1 MYKHKKILC
10 LIPARAGSVGLPNKN
25 IKQLAGKPLIAW
37 TIGQALASKYLD
49 KIIVSTDSRKIAR
62 VAEKYKAEVPFIRP
76 ARLATSLARIIDV
89 LLHATSYLKTKG
101 EEYDLIML
109 LQPTSPLRQ
118 ACDIDRSIELFFKK
132 RAKAVVSVCLT
143 EHHPW
148 LSNTLTAGLRM
159 EKFSRKLIKD
169 KNRQEL
175 PVFYR
180 INGAIYLAYISY
192 LKKRRGFLGKDT
204 YAFIMQQEKSG
215 DIDNKLDFDF
225 AQFLMRKNR
234 R

>member
-1 MYKHKKILC
+1 MYRRHKILA
-10 LIPARAGSVGLPNKN
+10 LIPARSGSKGLPGKN
-25 IKQLAGKPLIAW
+25 IKIFNGKPLIAW
-37 TIGQALASKYLD
+37 SIKEALSSKYLD
-49 KIIVSTDSRKIAR
+49 KIVVSTDSENIAR
-62 VAEKYKAEVPFIRP
+62 VSRKYGAQVPFIRP
-76 ARLATSLARIIDV
+76 KRLATSLAKIIDV
-89 LLHATSYLKTKG
+89 LLHATSYFEAKG

-118 ACDIDRSIELFFKK
+118 TCDIDKSIELFFKK
-132 RAKAVVSVCLT
+132 RANAVVSVCLT

-175 PVFYR
+175 PVYYR
-180 INGAIYLAYISY
+180 INGAIYLACIRY
-192 LKKRRGFLGKDT
+192 LKKRRGFLGKDA
-204 YAFIMQQEKSG
+204 YAFIMPQEKSG
-215 DIDNKLDFDF
+215 DIDNKLDFEF